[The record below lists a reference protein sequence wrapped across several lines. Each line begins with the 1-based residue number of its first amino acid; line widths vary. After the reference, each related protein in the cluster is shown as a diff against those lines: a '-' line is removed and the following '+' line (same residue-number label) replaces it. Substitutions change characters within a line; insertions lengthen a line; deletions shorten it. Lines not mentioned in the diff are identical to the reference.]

1 VILRTK
7 NVPVATVRC
16 AIYSRKSTSEGLDSD
31 FNTLDAQREA
41 CEAYI
46 GGRHRDS
53 WTCLDERYD
62 DGGYSGGDMERP
74 ALKRLLAD
82 IEAGKIDVVVVYKID
97 RLSRSLIDFAKMM
110 AVFEKHGASCISISQ
125 QFDTTTPIG
134 RLTLHM
140 LLSFAQFER
149 ELIAERTRD
158 KMSAARRKGKWCGGR
173 PFLGYDI
180 DPTTKRLMVN
190 EEEAT
195 RVRAIFELYLE
206 RESIMEV
213 LREVNARAWTLKAF
227 ATKDGGMC
235 GGGKFDR
242 GRLHA
247 LLTNVTYT
255 GKIRYR
261 DEVHDGEH
269 TAVIDTDTFNR
280 VQDLMRENRF
290 SGPAKKSN
298 EHPPLLR
305 GLLHCKACSKAM
317 SLSWTSKGP
326 RKYRYY
332 LCNGAAKK
340 GWDTCPSKSVP
351 AAQIEQFV
359 VGEIKAI
366 GSDPQLVNETIAK
379 VRANIDAQRDALPRQ
394 RASAV
399 RELQRHH
406 DDLRRMAAA
415 GETSLLADLHER
427 ITGSESRIHQVDDD
441 LATIKPLPES
451 DLRKALADF
460 EPVWASLSPGE
471 QAKLLNLLLERIEY
485 DGAAGSVTLRF
496 WPNGFQRIGGAK

>member
-1 VILRTK
+1 MILRTK
-7 NVPVATVRC
+7 NVPTATVRC
-16 AIYSRKSTSEGLDSD
+16 AIYCRKSTSEGLDSD
-31 FNTLDAQREA
+31 FNSLDAQREA

-53 WTCLDERYD
+53 WTCLDEHYD

-74 ALKRLLAD
+74 ALRRLLAD
-82 IEAGKIDVVVVYKID
+82 IEAGKVEVVVVYKID

-158 KMSAARRKGKWCGGR
+158 KMSAARRRGKWCGGR

-180 DPTTKRLMVN
+180 DPTTKRLVVN
-190 EEEAT
+190 EEEAE

-213 LREVNARAWTLKAF
+213 LREVNAKGWTLKAF
-227 ATKDGGMC
+227 TTKDGGVC
-235 GGGKFDR
+235 GGGNFDR

-247 LLTNVTYT
+247 LLTNITYT

-261 DEVHDGEH
+261 DEIHEGEH
-269 TAVIDTDTFNR
+269 PPIIDAETFSR

-290 SGPAKKSN
+290 SGPKKKTS
-298 EHPPLLR
+298 EHAPLLR
-305 GLLHCKACSKAM
+305 GLLHCKACGKAM
-317 SLSWTSKGP
+317 SLSWTSKGQ

-359 VGEIKAI
+359 VAEIKAI

-379 VRANIDAQRDALPRQ
+379 MRANLDAQRDALSRQ
-394 RASAV
+394 RTSAV

-415 GETSLLADLHER
+415 GETSLLVDLQER
-427 ITGSESRIHQVDDD
+427 ILGCESRIRQVDDN
-441 LATIKPLPES
+441 LAAIKPLPES
-451 DLRKALADF
+451 DLRKALAEF
-460 EPVWASLSPGE
+460 EPVWASLSPSE
-471 QAKLLNLLLERIEY
+471 QAKLLNLLLERIDY

-496 WPNGFQRIGGAK
+496 WPNGFQQMGGAK

>member
-7 NVPVATVRC
+7 TAPVAATRC
-16 AIYSRKSTSEGLDSD
+16 AVYCRKSTSEGLDSD
-31 FNTLDAQREA
+31 FNSLDAQREA

-46 GGRHRDS
+46 GGRHRNA
-53 WTCLDERYD
+53 WTCLDEHYD

-97 RLSRSLIDFAKMM
+97 RLSRSLIDFARMM
-110 AVFEKHGASCISISQ
+110 AVFEKHGVSCISISQ

-158 KMSAARRKGKWCGGR
+158 KMSAARRRGKWCGGR

-180 DPTTKRLMVN
+180 DPTSKRLVVN
-190 EEEAT
+190 KEEAE
-195 RVRAIFELYLE
+195 RVLAIFELYLE
-206 RESIMEV
+206 LGSIMEV
-213 LREVNARAWTLKAF
+213 LREVNARGWTLKAF
-227 ATKDGGMC
+227 STKSGGIC

-261 DEVHDGEH
+261 NEVHDGEH
-269 TAVIDTDTFNR
+269 APIIDAETFNR

-290 SGPAKKSN
+290 SGPGKK
-298 EHPPLLR
+298 HADHAPLLR
-305 GLLHCKACSKAM
+305 GLLHCKACDKAM
-317 SLSWTSKGP
+317 SLSWTSKGA

-332 LCNGAAKK
+332 VCNGAAKK
-340 GWDTCPSKSVP
+340 GWETCPAKSVP

-359 VGEIKAI
+359 VGEIRAI
-366 GSDPQLVNETIAK
+366 GSDSQLVSETIAK
-379 VRANIDAQRDALPRQ
+379 MRANLDAQRDALGRQ

-399 RELQRHH
+399 RDLQRHH

-415 GETSLLADLHER
+415 GETSLLADLQER
-427 ITGSESRIHQVDDD
+427 IAGAESRIQEVDND
-441 LATIKPLPES
+441 LATLKPLPEG
-451 DLRKALADF
+451 DLRRALAEF
-460 EPVWASLSPGE
+460 EPVWTSLSPNE
-471 QAKLLNLLLERIEY
+471 QAKLLNLLLERIDY

-496 WPNGFQRIGGAK
+496 WPNGLQRMGGAE

>member
-1 VILRTK
+1 MIVRAR
-7 NVPVATVRC
+7 NVPAVTVRC

-41 CEAYI
+41 CEAYVL
-46 GGRHRDS
+46 GKSRDAWES
-53 WTCLDERYD
+53 LPAHYD

-74 ALKRLLAD
+74 ALKALLAD

-110 AVFEKHGASCISISQ
+110 AVFEKHGVSCISISQ

-180 DPTTKRLMVN
+180 DPATKRLEVN
-190 EEEAT
+190 AAEAEQ
-195 RVRAIFELYLE
+195 VRAIFGLYIE
-206 RESIMEV
+206 RGSILDV
-213 LREVNARAWTLKAF
+213 LREVNARCLTLKAF
-227 ATKDGGMC
+227 ATKAGGTC

-242 GRLHA
+242 GSLHA

-261 DEVHDGEH
+261 KEVHQGEH
-269 TAVIDTDTFNR
+269 EPIVDAETFSR
-280 VQDLMRENRF
+280 VQELMRQNRS
-290 SGPAKKSN
+290 SGASKARTDQV
-298 EHPPLLR
+298 PLLR
-305 GLLHCKACSKAM
+305 GLLYCKACGKAM
-317 SLSWTSKGP
+317 SSSYTSKRA

-332 LCNGAAKK
+332 VCNGAAKK
-340 GWDTCPSKSVP
+340 GWATCPSKSVP

-366 GSDPQLVNETIAK
+366 GSDPALVSETIAK
-379 VRANIDAQRDALPRQ
+379 MQANLDAQRDELRRQ
-394 RASAV
+394 QAAAT
-399 RELQRHH
+399 RELGRHH

-415 GETSLLADLHER
+415 GETSLLADLQER
-427 ITGSESRIHQVDDD
+427 IATEEGKHLEARDE
-441 LATIKPLPES
+441 LAALKPLPEIE
-451 DLRKALADF
+451 LRKALAEF
-460 EPVWASLSPGE
+460 EPVWASLSPSE
-471 QAKLLNLLLERIEY
+471 QAKLLNLLLERIDY

-496 WPNGFQRIGGAK
+496 WPNGFQRMGGAR

>member
-7 NVPVATVRC
+7 NAPVATIRC
-16 AIYSRKSTSEGLDSD
+16 AIYCRKSTSEGLDSD
-31 FNTLDAQREA
+31 FNSLDAQREA

-46 GGRHRDS
+46 GGRHRDA
-53 WTCLDERYD
+53 WNCLDEHYD

-110 AVFEKHGASCISISQ
+110 AVFEKHGVSCISISQ

-158 KMSAARRKGKWCGGR
+158 KMSAARRRGKWCGGR

-180 DPTTKRLMVN
+180 DPTTKRLVVN
-190 EEEAT
+190 EEEAE
-195 RVRAIFELYLE
+195 RVRAIFGLYLE
-206 RESIMEV
+206 RESIMDV
-213 LREVNARAWTLKAF
+213 LREVNSRGWTLKAF
-227 ATKDGGMC
+227 ATRVGGIC

-269 TAVIDTDTFNR
+269 APIIDAETFNR
-280 VQDLMRENRF
+280 VQNLMRENRF
-290 SGPAKKSN
+290 SGPAKK
-298 EHPPLLR
+298 HGDHAPLLR
-305 GLLHCKACSKAM
+305 GLLHCKACGKAM
-317 SLSWTSKGP
+317 SLSWTSKGT

-332 LCNGAAKK
+332 VCNGAAKK

-366 GSDPQLVNETIAK
+366 GSDPQLVSETTAK
-379 VRANIDAQRDALPRQ
+379 MRANLDAQRDALSRQ

-415 GETSLLADLHER
+415 GETSLLADLQER
-427 ITGSESRIHQVDDD
+427 IAGTESRILQIDDD
-441 LATIKPLPES
+441 LAAIKPLPEV

-460 EPVWASLSPGE
+460 EPVWASLSPTE
-471 QAKLLNLLLERIEY
+471 QASLLNLLLERIDY

-496 WPNGFQRIGGAK
+496 WPNGFQQIGGVA